1 MDATIHDDL
10 KPYMVRSGEGVNTF
24 DASVKAS
31 RISTG
36 GRFTFIESHTK
47 GGAPLHVHS
56 KEDEYLYVIKGK
68 IIVSCGE
75 EVFEAEQ
82 GSFIFLPRNIPH
94 SWDVV
99 GDIATILMM
108 TVPAMLEEFLSEF
121 HKANSKETKNQ
132 VAVKYGI
139 TFL

>member
-1 MDATIHDDL
+1 MSPKINNDP
-10 KPYMVRSGEGVNTF
+10 KPYMVKPDEGVNGF

-36 GRFTFIESHTK
+36 GAFTLIESHTK

-56 KEDEYLYVIKGK
+56 REDEYMYVTKGS
-68 IIVSCGE
+68 IIVNCGE
-75 EVFEAEQ
+75 EVFKAGQ

-94 SWDVV
+94 SWDVD
-99 GDIATILMM
+99 GDIAGILIM

-121 HKANSKETKNQ
+121 HNAGSKDARNE
-132 VAVKYGI
+132 VAAKYGI
-139 TFL
+139 TFF